1 MDTVLER
8 ERIADPA
15 ARDEAAALHNAQ
27 INERYQR
34 LLNAEAEQFAQFE
47 EESERVFAPRAS
59 VLAPERPAESTFTQ
73 QPKVT
78 EFVRPREDMSIFTP
92 EALDKAIEMNAPVA
106 PVAPAAPVMEAP
118 ARAVAQPVQAPQ
130 AVAVASV
137 QYSLNTF
144 AKAMIAAF
152 VAVVIVMLTVIGIN
166 SNIIRQKRLKV
177 EKLEQKNQELIEQ
190 KAEIEER
197 IRNATSEET
206 IRQYAESQGMIQI
219 AD

>member
-106 PVAPAAPVMEAP
+106 PVAPVMEAP
-118 ARAVAQPVQAPQ
+118 VRAVAQPVQTPQ

-219 AD
+219 TD